1 MDTPGLF
8 NKRQFAPDFILSQV
22 TNDALKPSRP
32 WLEKH
37 MNTIETLIAGLL
49 PQLFQDL
56 ISRVTTIA
64 ENIDIRLTLRYP
76 GDFGHRIQS
85 TGEN

>member
-22 TNDALKPSRP
+22 TNDALKPSLP

-37 MNTIETLIAGLL
+37 MNTIETLIAGPPTALSGS
-49 PQLFQDL
+49 D
-56 ISRVTTIA
+56 IA
-64 ENIDIRLTLRYP
+64 CYH
-76 GDFGHRIQS
+76 HR
-85 TGEN
+85 